1 MRYGVP
7 YQGSKNRIAAA
18 LADAIPHTGFD
29 NFYDLFAG
37 GCAMTH
43 VMLERGWYKRYF
55 ANDLGGFGVRIF
67 MDAISGK
74 FRNERRW
81 ITREEFH
88 AKKNIDPYISLVW
101 SFGNNCRNYLYSAE
115 VEPWKKALH
124 YARVCGDCSFMET
137 FGIHT
142 DGGREDIRAHYA
154 EYKRKYIDWYLNVY
168 GGADTARLQG
178 LEGLQGLQGLEGLQ
192 RLQRLQASFKSYE
205 DVEILSNSIVYCDP
219 PYRGTRGYEGVGKFD
234 HDRFY
239 RWCERQE
246 ALVLISEYAMPSD
259 RFVCVWER
267 DHMMTFSANINRKS
281 VERLYVP
288 RRQAK
293 RYYELMRKPRWVQL
307 ELFENP

>member
-1 MRYGVP
+1 
-7 YQGSKNRIAAA
+7 
-18 LADAIPHTGFD
+18 
-29 NFYDLFAG
+29 
-37 GCAMTH
+37 
-43 VMLERGWYKRYF
+43 
-55 ANDLGGFGVRIF
+55 
-67 MDAISGK
+67 
-74 FRNERRW
+74 
-81 ITREEFH
+81 
-88 AKKNIDPYISLVW
+88 
-101 SFGNNCRNYLYSAE
+101 
-115 VEPWKKALH
+115 
-124 YARVCGDCSFMET
+124 MET

-168 GGADTARLQG
+168 GGADTA
-178 LEGLQGLQGLEGLQ
+178 

-307 ELFENP
+307 ELFHLTNKRYGQQEREVFGRTRPGLRHHRHCLRGC